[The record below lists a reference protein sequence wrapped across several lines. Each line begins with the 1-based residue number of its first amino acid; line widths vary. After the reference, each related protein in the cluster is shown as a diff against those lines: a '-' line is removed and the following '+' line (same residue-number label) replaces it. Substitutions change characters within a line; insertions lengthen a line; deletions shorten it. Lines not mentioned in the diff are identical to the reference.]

1 MRRVL
6 RRLLPRK
13 VNVKK
18 DLSVFMRAMFCVLGI
33 SLSAASVVVTA
44 APTQVRQYSASI
56 DQSQWLLSKNTP
68 LHCQLEHSIPNF
80 GTAIFRSHAGKG
92 LNMDFELAML
102 RLPDNY
108 DLAEVLSVPPQWR
121 AGEKTKA
128 LASMRLLKQFN
139 GDLPK
144 KTAWTLLTELEQGF
158 SPTFYYA
165 DWYSP
170 FDKVVAA
177 LNPVQFPTQYAAFSQ
192 CIAGLL
198 PYSFEDI
205 AFTVLT
211 YESGGD
217 QLTRDSRRRLSQIA
231 EYLKYDTEVESIEL
245 QGYTDSFGGRWM
257 NEQLSVQRA
266 EKIKAFFVAAGV
278 SEDKVQIEGF
288 GERRHVA
295 PNETSLGRAVN
306 RRVVL
311 QMARP

>member
-1 MRRVL
+1 MRVF
-6 RRLLPRK
+6 
-13 VNVKK
+13 VFVIGVG
-18 DLSVFMRAMFCVLGI
+18 LSVLASAVA
-33 SLSAASVVVTA
+33 AAS
-44 APTQVRQYSASI
+44 TQWRQYSATI
-56 DQSQWLLSKNTP
+56 EQSRWLLSKNTP
-68 LHCQLEHSIPNF
+68 LHCQLEHDIPNF
-80 GTAIFRSHAGKG
+80 GKAIFRSQAGKA

-102 RLPDNY
+102 RLPDHY
-108 DLAEVLSVPPQWR
+108 GLAEVLSVPPHWR

-128 LASMRLLKQFN
+128 VASMKLLKQFN

-144 KTAWTLLTELEQGF
+144 KAAWTLLTELEQGF

-170 FDKVVAA
+170 YDKVAAA
-177 LNPVQFPTQYAAFSQ
+177 LNPVQFPVQYQAFSH

-205 AFTVLT
+205 AFTVLS

-217 QLTRDSRRRLSQIA
+217 QLTRESRRRLSQIA
-231 EYLKYDTEVESIEL
+231 DYLKYDTEVESIEL

-266 EKIKAFFVAAGV
+266 QKIKEFFVAAGV
-278 SEDKVQIEGF
+278 AADKVQIEGF

-295 PNETSLGRAVN
+295 PNETSIGRAVN

-311 QMARP
+311 QMAKP